1 MADIP
6 LEELAKRL
14 GGEEER
20 AEAVHALLATGASSR
35 LYTWNLGDG
44 LVMDRPQPGPQ
55 RIEDTRC
62 SPGEARRLI
71 I

>member
-20 AEAVHALLATGASSR
+20 AEAVHALPGDWRQQQGQRLQLAGGAESWS
-35 LYTWNLGDG
+35 
-44 LVMDRPQPGPQ
+44 
-55 RIEDTRC
+55 
-62 SPGEARRLI
+62 
-71 I
+71 